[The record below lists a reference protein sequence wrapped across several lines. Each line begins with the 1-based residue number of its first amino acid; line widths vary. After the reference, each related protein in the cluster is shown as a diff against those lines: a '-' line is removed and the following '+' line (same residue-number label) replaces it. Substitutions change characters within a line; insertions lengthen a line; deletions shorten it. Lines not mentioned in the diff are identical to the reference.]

1 MEDEAEEVADL
12 ESHTTAS
19 IMLRSATSTNLGRM
33 ANATLKQQ
41 TKSFSTLSRI
51 ASKPSLPAV
60 QVGKSRIATQTCF
73 IRHNSTSTPAEFDP
87 HAQTAMD
94 KQTPPAPGDDF
105 NVVIVG
111 A

>member
-19 IMLRSATSTNLGRM
+19 IMLRSAATSTNLGRM

-51 ASKPSLPAV
+51 ASKPS
-60 QVGKSRIATQTCF
+60 VGKSRIATQTCF